1 LNNQIVFVPTNQ
13 TPQTE
18 WHLYDC
24 RTKTILS
31 YPRPDGTFASWA
43 YIGGVYD
50 PMNNQIAFVPAA
62 QASQTQWHTFQN
74 FGLPQIPSQLA
85 AHYLFNKF

>member
-1 LNNQIVFVPTNQ
+1 
-13 TPQTE
+13 
-18 WHLYDC
+18 
-24 RTKTILS
+24 
-31 YPRPDGTFASWA
+31 
-43 YIGGVYD
+43 
-50 PMNNQIAFVPAA
+50 MNNQIAFVPAA